1 MPSVVLSSV
10 IRRSLFSDHARV
22 RAAMRRRSSKE
33 PETNPAKRD
42 TRRPARGSRLA
53 LYVLVSAALTI
64 GLRAT
69 VATVLPVH
77 GDGMAPTLLDG
88 DVVLM
93 TRGHWSVEL
102 GDVVVYA
109 PLATELPSTERPLP
123 PDPSGRRAPR
133 GPSDNSRL
141 RHAPFPN
148 AAVVDTDRIDATLNA
163 QWRQVKRQSSAA
175 EKPQRTRT
183 LRIGRVLARPG
194 DKVTFN
200 APESAMGIAVNGV
213 PLRHKAS
220 FAQRMVLPDP
230 PAPGE
235 RRADLAVPKV
245 RATAYESLGEH
256 RYPILVSSEHEV
268 LRDLDALL
276 LPAPASVAAR
286 PTSIVAP
293 GYLVFSDNRPEGAC
307 CDSRAVGWIDPDAL
321 EGEVIARLSGAV
333 DKAPDADP
341 AARGPRWLP

>member
-1 MPSVVLSSV
+1 
-10 IRRSLFSDHARV
+10 
-22 RAAMRRRSSKE
+22 MRRRTPQE
-33 PETNPAKRD
+33 PEPKR
-42 TRRPARGSRLA
+42 TKRGAVRSARGSRLA

-64 GLRAT
+64 GVRAT

-93 TRGHWSVEL
+93 TRGRWKVAL

-109 PLATELPSTERPLP
+109 PLATERPRTRPQLP
-123 PDPSGRRAPR
+123 PDPSGARPPR
-133 GPSDNSRL
+133 GAADKSSL

-148 AAVVDTDRIDATLNA
+148 AAVVDTQQIDAAVDA
-163 QWRQVKRQSSAA
+163 QWQQVQRRSGA
-175 EKPQRTRT
+175 EDGGAPPRS

-200 APESAMGIAVNGV
+200 APDSAMGIAVNGV

-235 RRADLAVPKV
+235 RRRDVDAPKI

-256 RYPILVSSEHEV
+256 RYPILVSSDQEALNE
-268 LRDLDALL
+268 LDALL
-276 LPAPASVAAR
+276 MPGPAHDSAR
-286 PTSIVAP
+286 ATSIIAP
-293 GYLVFSDNRPEGAC
+293 GYLVFSDNRPAGSC
-307 CDSRAVGWIDPDAL
+307 CDSRAIGWIAPDAV
-321 EGEVIARLSGAV
+321 EGEVIARLSGAP